1 MLFIQCLLLTFI
13 FLVATYSSFIFTQSL
28 LEELRNEKEKL
39 LREVEE
45 FETKTNELEQ
55 QLKESEEKLQLVVEF
70 PSIDAKQ
77 QKTSQSDK
85 EVMFNG
91 EVPSEADVAEDME
104 RQVMAN
110 NIRIMTLE
118 EQNEK
123 LRASIAYLMDARE
136 NISKKKVSGLER
148 NNLFVITYYVRFYTR
163 INLFLFSIL
172 LYRVKSTTEKSV
184 QQSSMVTSFQVR
196 VVPPFGQFFFPP
208 NSPRQRLKKKEN
220 RKFLVL

>member
-1 MLFIQCLLLTFI
+1 MFI
-13 FLVATYSSFIFTQSL
+13 FFILNNLRVRSPTKYLIFIFSQNL

-45 FETKTNELEQ
+45 FETRTGELEQ

-77 QKTSQSDK
+77 RKTSQSDK

-91 EVPSEADVAEDME
+91 GEVPSEADVAQDME
-104 RQVMAN
+104 RQVMSN

-123 LRASIAYLMDARE
+123 LRGSIAFLMNARDS
-136 NISKKKVSGLER
+136 ISKNKVSLSG
-148 NNLFVITYYVRFYTR
+148 
-163 INLFLFSIL
+163 
-172 LYRVKSTTEKSV
+172 K
-184 QQSSMVTSFQVR
+184 
-196 VVPPFGQFFFPP
+196 
-208 NSPRQRLKKKEN
+208 
-220 RKFLVL
+220 

>member
-1 MLFIQCLLLTFI
+1 M
-13 FLVATYSSFIFTQSL
+13 
-28 LEELRNEKEKL
+28 
-39 LREVEE
+39 EE

-77 QKTSQSDK
+77 QKSSQSDK

-91 EVPSEADVAEDME
+91 EVPSEAEVANDME

-123 LRASIAYLMDARE
+123 LRKSITFLMNARE
-136 NISKKKVSGLER
+136 NISKKKVSEK
-148 NNLFVITYYVRFYTR
+148 RF
-163 INLFLFSIL
+163 FC
-172 LYRVKSTTEKSV
+172 
-184 QQSSMVTSFQVR
+184 
-196 VVPPFGQFFFPP
+196 
-208 NSPRQRLKKKEN
+208 
-220 RKFLVL
+220 RKI